1 MSRLAIAAR
10 ICGGLALLAD
20 AGPALAQGGAGAAGG
35 MRGQM
40 GGGIMSPYRVE
51 QLRRSIPEYDAAAD
65 YARALEALKAS
76 RFREAARLAERVTEG
91 VPTNP
96 TGWRLLG
103 VAYAGDNNWKG
114 SRRAYQR
121 AVKLAPDDLTVHA
134 GLGLAMAN
142 LGDPRAREQLD
153 WLRARAS
160 VCGDTCPD
168 AVHLQNSCATV
179 ESALWAP
186 AIAAAAPG

>member
-1 MSRLAIAAR
+1 MSRLAMAAR
-10 ICGGLALLAD
+10 ICGGLVLA
-20 AGPALAQGGAGAAGG
+20 ACVGPALAQGGAGAAGG

-40 GGGIMSPYRVE
+40 GGGIMNPYRVE

-65 YARALEALKAS
+65 YARALAALKAA
-76 RFREAARLAERVTEG
+76 RYREAARLAERVTEG

-96 TGWRLLG
+96 AGWRLLG

-114 SRRAYQR
+114 ARRAYLR
-121 AVKLAPDDLTVHA
+121 AVKLTPDDMTVHV

-142 LGDPRAREQLD
+142 LGDARAQAELD

-168 AVHLQNSCATV
+168 AAHLQNYCATV
-179 ESALWAP
+179 ESAMRAP
-186 AIAAAAPG
+186 AATAASPG